1 MQSCCYHWVVLEWSY
16 GGREGRGREKT
27 RCLETRAALD
37 GSAGSAC
44 SQAHS
49 RLAPPP
55 HPLLLTMSGRRLYI
69 GRLSQDA
76 TRKDVEALFGTHGSI
91 VDVRLMAGF
100 AFLEYEELKVSA
112 IRCPTITS

>member
-1 MQSCCYHWVVLEWSY
+1 
-16 GGREGRGREKT
+16 
-27 RCLETRAALD
+27 
-37 GSAGSAC
+37 
-44 SQAHS
+44 
-49 RLAPPP
+49 
-55 HPLLLTMSGRRLYI
+55 MSGRRLYI